1 MKKVLLLLTLIASLA
16 CAQQATTKGQSAVIT
31 QLVDGD
37 GWQTWMTLSNL
48 DSTPSQFIVF
58 FFKEDGSPL
67 PLTTNE
73 AITGNG
79 SFTFGTIPPNG
90 SITIKTPGTSPTL
103 TQGWAKM
110 QTVFNV
116 PGGGVAP
123 GATIAGSA
131 LFLRPQGD
139 VRPTETVEPLDFSQ
153 APRWAFPFDHTNGYT
168 TGLALVNQS
177 TQAASVTMTFY
188 DQNGTVLLAVP
199 PFNMAIGQHLTS
211 VLTTAPAYS
220 AVIGKQGTVVIQTN
234 APSIN
239 VLAARTSP
247 AGDISGISPTSF

>member
-48 DSTPSQFIVF
+48 DSTPAQFIVF

-67 PLTTNE
+67 PLSTNE

-79 SFTFGTIPPNG
+79 SFTFGVLPANG
-90 SITIKTPGTSPTL
+90 SITIKTPGTSATL

-116 PGGGVAP
+116 PGAV
-123 GATIAGSA
+123 S
-131 LFLRPQGD
+131 LREPPSPD
-139 VRPTETVEPLDFSQ
+139 PRSSCVRKVMSVRPKQSSLWTF
-153 APRWAFPFDHTNGYT
+153 RRR
-168 TGLALVNQS
+168 LAGPS
-177 TQAASVTMTFY
+177 RSIIPMAT
-188 DQNGTVLLAVP
+188 P
-199 PFNMAIGQHLTS
+199 PAWHS
-211 VLTTAPAYS
+211 
-220 AVIGKQGTVVIQTN
+220 
-234 APSIN
+234 
-239 VLAARTSP
+239 
-247 AGDISGISPTSF
+247 